1 MCMIVKIDK
10 LSHEMRGIAKIDN
23 KVTFVDKV
31 IPNEVVNI
39 RITKQ
44 KKKINEAKLV
54 SIIEK
59 SPNRI
64 EPKCKYYNIC
74 GGCNT
79 EHISYNKSVIYKKEI
94 VKNIFN
100 KYCNMNIEP
109 SIIYDADNTYN
120 YRNKITL
127 RIKDGKLSLVGDTL
141 INIDYCYLVN
151 NNINEVIKLLN
162 SICLDG
168 VNEVVIRG
176 TDDIMVIIKG
186 DINSS
191 SIISIL
197 DGKVNSIF
205 INNIKVYG
213 NDHIIINVGNYSYA
227 VYADSFFQVNTNMID
242 KLYNKVLEYAGTG
255 NKLLDL
261 YCGSGT
267 IGIYLAH
274 NFNTVIGIEQ
284 NKDAIKGA
292 NLNKKIN
299 NIHNISFICKQ
310 VSEINQIESDVV
322 VVDPPRSGLDNTIM
336 NKIMNSN
343 IDKLVYVSC
352 NPITLSR
359 DINILKNKYNL
370 VEIQITLDG
379 LEEKHD
385 QRRPLRNGGR
395 TFHKIIENVI
405 NAKKFNGRFLFRV
418 SFDRNNSNDVKELLN
433 YISKLKISNE
443 YQVYLAPIHNTTSQE
458 CMHCS
463 FCNTNVYDEATDIIK
478 QYKELYSYMKYL
490 GLSIPKYYT
499 NGPCMVVSND
509 TVLIDPYG
517 DIYKCVEMISLKETC
532 VGNVKDKNYNQT
544 YYSFVGLPS
553 YYKCIK
559 NKCKYVCLCGGG
571 CLMANYLK
579 CKKIKGINCE
589 YEYFKELIPFFLEEN
604 YDE

>member
-1 MCMIVKIDK
+1 MRYNKIRKMDISNGPGVRTSIFVQGCTFNCKNCFNPETHDFRGGKEFTEETIEKILDLSSKDYIVGLSILGGDPMHPKNLEETTKLAKAFKKRFPEKNIWLWTGFQYEDVEDKEILNYIDV
-10 LSHEMRGIAKIDN
+10 LIDGKYIDELHN
-23 KVTFVDKV
+23 PTLKWKGSSNQRV
-31 IPNEVVNI
+31 IDI
-39 RITKQ
+39 RKTKQ
-44 KKKINEAKLV
+44 KKKINEGKLV

-64 EPKCKYYNIC
+64 EPKCQYYNIC

-109 SIIYDADNTYN
+109 SIIYDANNTYN

-127 RIKDGKLSLVGDTL
+127 RIKNGKLSLVGDTL

-213 NDHIIINVGNYSYA
+213 NDHIIINVGIYSYA

-310 VSEINQIESDVV
+310 VSEINQIESNVV

-370 VEIQITLDG
+370 VDITLYDMF
-379 LEEKHD
+379 
-385 QRRPLRNGGR
+385 P
-395 TFHKIIENVI
+395 
-405 NAKKFNGRFLFRV
+405 
-418 SFDRNNSNDVKELLN
+418 
-433 YISKLKISNE
+433 
-443 YQVYLAPIHNTTSQE
+443 
-458 CMHCS
+458 
-463 FCNTNVYDEATDIIK
+463 NTNH
-478 QYKELYSYMKYL
+478 
-490 GLSIPKYYT
+490 
-499 NGPCMVVSND
+499 
-509 TVLIDPYG
+509 
-517 DIYKCVEMISLKETC
+517 VES
-532 VGNVKDKNYNQT
+532 
-544 YYSFVGLPS
+544 
-553 YYKCIK
+553 
-559 NKCKYVCLCGGG
+559 VCLF
-571 CLMANYLK
+571 
-579 CKKIKGINCE
+579 KIK
-589 YEYFKELIPFFLEEN
+589 
-604 YDE
+604 

>member
-39 RITKQ
+39 RVTKQ

-109 SIIYDADNTYN
+109 SIIYDADSTYN

-162 SICLDG
+162 SICLDS

-310 VSEINQIESDVV
+310 VSEINQIESNVV

-370 VEIQITLDG
+370 VDITLYDMF
-379 LEEKHD
+379 
-385 QRRPLRNGGR
+385 P
-395 TFHKIIENVI
+395 
-405 NAKKFNGRFLFRV
+405 
-418 SFDRNNSNDVKELLN
+418 
-433 YISKLKISNE
+433 
-443 YQVYLAPIHNTTSQE
+443 
-458 CMHCS
+458 
-463 FCNTNVYDEATDIIK
+463 NTNH
-478 QYKELYSYMKYL
+478 
-490 GLSIPKYYT
+490 
-499 NGPCMVVSND
+499 
-509 TVLIDPYG
+509 
-517 DIYKCVEMISLKETC
+517 VES
-532 VGNVKDKNYNQT
+532 
-544 YYSFVGLPS
+544 
-553 YYKCIK
+553 
-559 NKCKYVCLCGGG
+559 VCLF
-571 CLMANYLK
+571 
-579 CKKIKGINCE
+579 KIK
-589 YEYFKELIPFFLEEN
+589 
-604 YDE
+604 

>member
-109 SIIYDADNTYN
+109 SIIYDANNTYN

-127 RIKDGKLSLVGDTL
+127 RIKNGKLSLVGDTL

-205 INNIKVYG
+205 I
-213 NDHIIINVGNYSYA
+213 
-227 VYADSFFQVNTNMID
+227 
-242 KLYNKVLEYAGTG
+242 
-255 NKLLDL
+255 
-261 YCGSGT
+261 T
-267 IGIYLAH
+267 I
-274 NFNTVIGIEQ
+274 
-284 NKDAIKGA
+284 
-292 NLNKKIN
+292 
-299 NIHNISFICKQ
+299 
-310 VSEINQIESDVV
+310 
-322 VVDPPRSGLDNTIM
+322 
-336 NKIMNSN
+336 
-343 IDKLVYVSC
+343 
-352 NPITLSR
+352 
-359 DINILKNKYNL
+359 
-370 VEIQITLDG
+370 
-379 LEEKHD
+379 
-385 QRRPLRNGGR
+385 
-395 TFHKIIENVI
+395 
-405 NAKKFNGRFLFRV
+405 
-418 SFDRNNSNDVKELLN
+418 
-433 YISKLKISNE
+433 
-443 YQVYLAPIHNTTSQE
+443 
-458 CMHCS
+458 
-463 FCNTNVYDEATDIIK
+463 
-478 QYKELYSYMKYL
+478 
-490 GLSIPKYYT
+490 
-499 NGPCMVVSND
+499 
-509 TVLIDPYG
+509 
-517 DIYKCVEMISLKETC
+517 
-532 VGNVKDKNYNQT
+532 
-544 YYSFVGLPS
+544 
-553 YYKCIK
+553 
-559 NKCKYVCLCGGG
+559 
-571 CLMANYLK
+571 
-579 CKKIKGINCE
+579 
-589 YEYFKELIPFFLEEN
+589 
-604 YDE
+604 

>member
-1 MCMIVKIDK
+1 MRMIVKIDK

-141 INIDYCYLVN
+141 VNIDYCYLVN

-213 NDHIIINVGNYSYA
+213 NDHMQTH
-227 VYADSFFQVNTNMID
+227 FF
-242 KLYNKVLEYAGTG
+242 KL
-255 NKLLDL
+255 
-261 YCGSGT
+261 
-267 IGIYLAH
+267 
-274 NFNTVIGIEQ
+274 
-284 NKDAIKGA
+284 
-292 NLNKKIN
+292 
-299 NIHNISFICKQ
+299 
-310 VSEINQIESDVV
+310 
-322 VVDPPRSGLDNTIM
+322 
-336 NKIMNSN
+336 
-343 IDKLVYVSC
+343 
-352 NPITLSR
+352 
-359 DINILKNKYNL
+359 IL
-370 VEIQITLDG
+370 I
-379 LEEKHD
+379 
-385 QRRPLRNGGR
+385 
-395 TFHKIIENVI
+395 
-405 NAKKFNGRFLFRV
+405 
-418 SFDRNNSNDVKELLN
+418 
-433 YISKLKISNE
+433 
-443 YQVYLAPIHNTTSQE
+443 
-458 CMHCS
+458 
-463 FCNTNVYDEATDIIK
+463 
-478 QYKELYSYMKYL
+478 
-490 GLSIPKYYT
+490 
-499 NGPCMVVSND
+499 
-509 TVLIDPYG
+509 
-517 DIYKCVEMISLKETC
+517 
-532 VGNVKDKNYNQT
+532 
-544 YYSFVGLPS
+544 
-553 YYKCIK
+553 
-559 NKCKYVCLCGGG
+559 
-571 CLMANYLK
+571 
-579 CKKIKGINCE
+579 
-589 YEYFKELIPFFLEEN
+589 
-604 YDE
+604 

>member
-1 MCMIVKIDK
+1 M
-10 LSHEMRGIAKIDN
+10 
-23 KVTFVDKV
+23 KVS
-31 IPNEVVNI
+31 NYVVS
-39 RITKQ
+39 
-44 KKKINEAKLV
+44 KK
-54 SIIEK
+54 
-59 SPNRI
+59 
-64 EPKCKYYNIC
+64 
-74 GGCNT
+74 
-79 EHISYNKSVIYKKEI
+79 
-94 VKNIFN
+94 
-100 KYCNMNIEP
+100 
-109 SIIYDADNTYN
+109 
-120 YRNKITL
+120 
-127 RIKDGKLSLVGDTL
+127 IKDGYILFSTISKTIIKVNEEFYKEWINIKNSPLRGITNENLKFLKENYFVIEDNVVEEDIIDYVMNKDRLDQVIFSSYIAFSTLCNFSCVYCYEEGQTERKHVMDIETINETLKWYESRIIENNYKEMRITLFGGEPLIHKELIKIFIEGIHVIAKKYDCVLSLAIV
-141 INIDYCYLVN
+141 
-151 NNINEVIKLLN
+151 
-162 SICLDG
+162 
-168 VNEVVIRG
+168 
-176 TDDIMVIIKG
+176 
-186 DINSS
+186 
-191 SIISIL
+191 
-197 DGKVNSIF
+197 
-205 INNIKVYG
+205 
-213 NDHIIINVGNYSYA
+213 
-227 VYADSFFQVNTNMID
+227 TNG
-242 KLYNKVLEYAGTG
+242 Y
-255 NKLLDL
+255 LLDND
-261 YCGSGT
+261 
-267 IGIYLAH
+267 I
-274 NFNTVIGIEQ
+274 
-284 NKDAIKGA
+284 
-292 NLNKKIN
+292 
-299 NIHNISFICKQ
+299 
-310 VSEINQIESDVV
+310 
-322 VVDPPRSGLDNTIM
+322 
-336 NKIMNSN
+336 
-343 IDKLVYVSC
+343 IDFL
-352 NPITLSR
+352 
-359 DINILKNKYNL
+359 NKYNL